1 MSSQKTSQYWFDHYQ
16 TNLLQKRVDWNL
28 IPNLTND
35 EKEKVIKSIQ
45 AWQLGET
52 SDGKHLYKAAEKYIK
67 KNTDELYLKS
77 IGYSF
82 LFKSSLSPF
91 ITSI

>member
-52 SDGKHLYKAAEKYIK
+52 SDGKHLYKAAEKYTK
-67 KNTDELYLKS
+67 KTLTNY
-77 IGYSF
+77 I
-82 LFKSSLSPF
+82 
-91 ITSI
+91 